1 MSLLYYFGNYLTRYS
16 FDRAKFL
23 LFAYSIILIYF
34 RNKVNRCVENSSKY
48 WRKNLQ
54 KHSIRHI
61 INLYPEDVIRM
72 QIVNSEESE
81 VCMMIEMK
89 RTIVTEYRMAT
100 SGSEF

>member
-1 MSLLYYFGNYLTRYS
+1 M
-16 FDRAKFL
+16 
-23 LFAYSIILIYF
+23 
-34 RNKVNRCVENSSKY
+34 
-48 WRKNLQ
+48 Q